1 MSTKLWVLLLS
12 VTLLVSACYENRPPS
27 PQPQLPQ
34 PVLFC
39 ETWIGEYVTQDRA
52 VVVRNRI
59 QRDGYHAWIEYL
71 GTLDTRTYAVRANL
85 PCQ

>member
-1 MSTKLWVLLLS
+1 MSTKLWALLLS
-12 VTLLVSACYENRPPS
+12 VSLLVSACYDPTPP
-27 PQPQLPQ
+27 PQRSFPQ

-39 ETWIGEYVTQDRA
+39 ETRIGEYVTQDRA

-59 QRDGYHAWIEYL
+59 QGDGYQAWIEYL
-71 GTLDTRTYAVRANL
+71 GTLDTRTYAVWANL